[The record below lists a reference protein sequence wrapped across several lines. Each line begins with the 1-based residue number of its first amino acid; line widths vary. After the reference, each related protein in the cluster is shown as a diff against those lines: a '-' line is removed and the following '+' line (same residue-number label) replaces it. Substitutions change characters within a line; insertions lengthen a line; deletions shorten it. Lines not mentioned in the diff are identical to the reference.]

1 MEFLAVCPSLTD
13 KITQCFFTPSAV
25 NAIIDLIRDFLELT
39 RRGSA
44 GAWDVLLSPRPPLP
58 RHFIFGKGHGDMVY
72 KLTEQSGDSRAV
84 PQLVFAH
91 LGRADGDTVRVA
103 LYVLAENC
111 TDSRTI
117 ARALGLKSVEAANRA
132 LQYWAGAGLL
142 EPERA
147 TPASIEK
154 TPDQKAA
161 EIDLTEVDDPYVAV
175 LCSEAQMAF
184 GKALG
189 RHDLQKLVSL
199 YLADGWQPDVIL
211 LCCADMARQHKR
223 TVGAVARE
231 LVRWRE
237 AGVETGEDA
246 ERYLKQEARRTEW
259 CAEVEKLF
267 GTPPGSLTAWERRAV
282 TRWFEDWHYTAAMI
296 DEALLHAGQHRTV
309 RYVDGI
315 LRSWHAQGLT
325 TVQAVRGKGALVG
338 KNITATSRAP
348 AKPMKDMFH
357 RDWNAVFDEDTEG

>member
-1 MEFLAVCPSLTD
+1 M
-13 KITQCFFTPSAV
+13 
-25 NAIIDLIRDFLELT
+25 
-39 RRGSA
+39 G
-44 GAWDVLLSPRPPLP
+44 
-58 RHFIFGKGHGDMVY
+58 Y
-72 KLTEQSGDSRAV
+72 KLAAQSGDSRAV
-84 PQLVFAH
+84 PQLVFSH

-111 TDSRTI
+111 TDPRTI

-142 EPERA
+142 EVERGA
-147 TPASIEK
+147 APAPEK
-154 TPDQKAA
+154 TADQKAA
-161 EIDLTEVDDPYVAV
+161 EIDLTTVDDPYVAV

-189 RHDLQKLVSL
+189 RHDMQKLVSL
-199 YLADGWQPDVIL
+199 YLNDGWQPDVIL
-211 LCCADMARQHKR
+211 LCCADMARQNRR

-246 ERYLKQEARRTEW
+246 ERYLKREAQREAW
-259 CAEVEKLF
+259 CAEAERLF
-267 GTPPGSLTAWERRAV
+267 GMAPNSLTAWERRAV
-282 TRWFEDWHYTAAMI
+282 ARWHEEWHYTNDMV

-325 TVQAVRGKGALVG
+325 TLQAVRGKGALTG